1 MRITILTL
9 FPSVINEYINSS
21 IIKRA
26 IDNDNCVIE
35 VVNFRDFSENKHKK
49 VDDYQ
54 FGGGGGMVLSL
65 QPIVDAIKFYKK
77 ENSKVILLTPSGKKY
92 ESSFAKELSKEK
104 HLIFIA
110 GHYEGF
116 DERLNNYIDDE
127 ISIGD
132 YVLTG
137 GELPAL
143 VIVDS
148 IVRLIP
154 NVISKESL
162 ISESFE
168 DNLLDYPVYTKPID
182 FEGYKVP
189 DVLIGGNHKSIEEF
203 RYKSKLA
210 KTKLNRYDLYKEHI
224 KNKKGINNE

>member
-26 IDNDNCVIE
+26 IDNDNCMIE
-35 VVNFRDFSENKHKK
+35 VINFRDFSKNKHKK

-54 FGGGGGMVLSL
+54 FGGGGGMVLLL
-65 QPIVDAIKFYKK
+65 QPIVDAINFYKK
-77 ENSKVILLTPSGKKY
+77 ENSKVILLTPSGKRY
-92 ESSFAKELSKEK
+92 ETSFAKKLALEK
-104 HLIFIA
+104 HLILIA

-116 DERLNNYIDDE
+116 DERLNNYIDEE

-143 VIVDS
+143 IIVDS

-154 NVISKESL
+154 NVISQKSL

-168 DNLLDYPVYTKPID
+168 DNLLDYPIYTKPIN

-189 DVLIGGNHKSIEEF
+189 DILVSGNHKSIEKF
-203 RYKSKLA
+203 RYESKLE

>member
-54 FGGGGGMVLSL
+54 FGGGGGMILLL
-65 QPIVDAIKFYKK
+65 QPVVDALNFYKK
-77 ENSKVILLTPSGKKY
+77 KNSKVFLINQSDKKY
-92 ESSFAKELSKEK
+92 ESSFAKELSQEK

-116 DERLNNYIDDE
+116 DERLNNYIDEE

-154 NVISKESL
+154 NVINKESL

-182 FEGYKVP
+182 FEGHKVP
-189 DVLIGGNHKSIEEF
+189 EVLIGGNHKSIEEF

>member
-26 IDNDNCVIE
+26 IDNNSCTIE
-35 VVNFRDFSENKHKK
+35 VVNFREFSKNKHKK
-49 VDDYQ
+49 VDGYQ

-65 QPIVDAIKFYKK
+65 QPIVDAIRFYKK

-92 ESSFAKELSKEK
+92 KSSNAKKLALEK
-104 HLIFIA
+104 NLIFIA

-116 DERLNNYIDDE
+116 DERLNNYIDEE

-154 NVISKESL
+154 DVINKESL

-168 DNLLDYPVYTKPID
+168 DNLLDYPVYTKPIN

-189 DVLIGGNHKSIEEF
+189 EILISGNHKSIEKF
-203 RYKSKLA
+203 RYESKLA

-224 KNKKGINNE
+224 TNKKGINNE

>member
-54 FGGGGGMVLSL
+54 FGGGGGMILSL

-92 ESSFAKELSKEK
+92 ESSFAKELSQEK

-116 DERLNNYIDDE
+116 DERLNNYIDEE

-154 NVISKESL
+154 NVINKESL

-168 DNLLDYPVYTKPID
+168 DNLLDYPVIQNQ
-182 FEGYKVP
+182 
-189 DVLIGGNHKSIEEF
+189 LIL
-203 RYKSKLA
+203 RV
-210 KTKLNRYDLYKEHI
+210 I
-224 KNKKGINNE
+224 KYQKF